1 MKINPITGTLSQ
13 LEQQGKVGSS
23 ETLGLLQ
30 DQLKLELADIQK
42 LLDDL
47 AQENTDIRDQ
57 LKTLE
62 QVTDSGSA

>member
-1 MKINPITGTLSQ
+1 
-13 LEQQGKVGSS
+13 
-23 ETLGLLQ
+23 
-30 DQLKLELADIQK
+30 
-42 LLDDL
+42 LDDL

>member
-1 MKINPITGTLSQ
+1 MKINLITGTLSQ